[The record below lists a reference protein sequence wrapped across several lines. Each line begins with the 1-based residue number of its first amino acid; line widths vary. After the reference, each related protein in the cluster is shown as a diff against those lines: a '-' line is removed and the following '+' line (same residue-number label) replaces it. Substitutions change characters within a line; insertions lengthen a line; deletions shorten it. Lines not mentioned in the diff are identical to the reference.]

1 MNNDREKI
9 ILETLKAKQSVDVK
23 QLCKL
28 LYASESTVRR
38 TLTNLEKK
46 GLIIRA
52 HGKAL
57 DAGVYADKNIA
68 FFLRE
73 NVAGGIKEKIA
84 EQAVKECAF
93 SGAVFMLDASSTVM
107 KTVDFIKTYK
117 DIIVITSG
125 IKTLFALTQTDI
137 KYVSTGGQAIN
148 SSYSF
153 IGQTAIDT
161 IKNFNADV
169 CFLSCHGIS
178 ANGFVTDTSVP
189 ENDVRKAMMQ
199 NSKRNVLLID
209 STKINN
215 GCWHNLCN
223 IADFDD
229 VFCDAPLP
237 EEIMANVKNFHL
249 VK

>member
-9 ILETLKAKQSVDVK
+9 ILETLKEKQSVEVK

-38 TLTNLEKK
+38 TLTSLEKK

-57 DAGVYADKNIA
+57 DAGAYADKNIA

-73 NVAGGIKEKIA
+73 NVAVGVKAKIA
-84 EQAVKECAF
+84 EQAVKECVC
-93 SGAVFMLDASSTVM
+93 SGAVLMLDASSTVM
-107 KTVDFIKTYK
+107 KTVDLIKTYK
-117 DIIVITSG
+117 DVIVITSG
-125 IKTLFALTQTDI
+125 IKTLFTLTQTDI

-161 IKNFNADV
+161 IRNFNADV
-169 CFLSCHGIS
+169 CFLSCRGIS
-178 ANGFVTDTSVP
+178 SSGMVTDTSVT

-199 NSKRNVLLID
+199 QSKRKVLLID
-209 STKINN
+209 STKIDN
-215 GCWHNLCN
+215 GCWHNLCDIN
-223 IADFDD
+223 EFDD
-229 VFCDAPLP
+229 VFCNAPLP
-237 EEIMANVKNFHL
+237 DEILQKVKNFHL

>member
-73 NVAGGIKEKIA
+73 NVAVRTKVTKNKEHPCRQLRHGLKLPSVRNGDENA
-84 EQAVKECAF
+84 AKE
-93 SGAVFMLDASSTVM
+93 
-107 KTVDFIKTYK
+107 
-117 DIIVITSG
+117 
-125 IKTLFALTQTDI
+125 
-137 KYVSTGGQAIN
+137 
-148 SSYSF
+148 
-153 IGQTAIDT
+153 
-161 IKNFNADV
+161 
-169 CFLSCHGIS
+169 
-178 ANGFVTDTSVP
+178 
-189 ENDVRKAMMQ
+189 
-199 NSKRNVLLID
+199 LL
-209 STKINN
+209 
-215 GCWHNLCN
+215 LR
-223 IADFDD
+223 A
-229 VFCDAPLP
+229 
-237 EEIMANVKNFHL
+237 
-249 VK
+249 

>member
-73 NVAGGIKEKIA
+73 NVAGGIKEKILVA
-84 EQAVKECAF
+84 INNNVKTIYVPSDNKADVKEI
-93 SGAVFMLDASSTVM
+93 D
-107 KTVDFIKTYK
+107 K
-117 DIIVITSG
+117 DIIKG
-125 IKTLFALTQTDI
+125 IRI
-137 KYVSTGGQAIN
+137 KY
-148 SSYSF
+148 
-153 IGQTAIDT
+153 
-161 IKNFNADV
+161 
-169 CFLSCHGIS
+169 
-178 ANGFVTDTSVP
+178 
-189 ENDVRKAMMQ
+189 
-199 NSKRNVLLID
+199 
-209 STKINN
+209 INN
-215 GCWHNLCN
+215 YLELYNDL
-223 IADFDD
+223 F
-229 VFCDAPLP
+229 
-237 EEIMANVKNFHL
+237 
-249 VK
+249 